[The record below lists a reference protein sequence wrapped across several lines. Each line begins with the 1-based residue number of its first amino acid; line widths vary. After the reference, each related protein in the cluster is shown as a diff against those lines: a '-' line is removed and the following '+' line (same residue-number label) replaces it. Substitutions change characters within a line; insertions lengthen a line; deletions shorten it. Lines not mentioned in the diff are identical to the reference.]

1 MSTSANLVFVG
12 LPGSG
17 KTTFLAALWHVLD
30 DRSSETSLTLKA
42 LSVDRTYLKQIAAD
56 WQACAQVQR
65 TKLEPEQLVVL
76 SLASAAGTTFDL
88 TVPDLSGEAFEQ
100 QLVDRKIAVTHHE
113 NIQRATGLVLFV
125 HPRVKEGT
133 RLTYSRQLKAVL
145 DGAPAATAAA
155 DGNTAPSAIEP
166 WSIEKL
172 PTQVAL
178 VELLQFALE
187 SVAKTVRIAVVISAW
202 DLVEKTFAGAPRE
215 YLAREMPLLQQ
226 FLESNDDLLEHTV
239 FGVSA
244 QGGDITVD
252 EQKKALLYLDDARS
266 GSRCCTAPR
275 PARTSPSR
283 SRGYWKRGKSCLPRA
298 SITRFTGTARG
309 TDY

>member
-30 DRSSETSLTLKA
+30 DRSSETSLTLKGW
-42 LSVDRTYLKQIAAD
+42 SVDRTYLNQITAD
-56 WQACAQVQR
+56 WQACSQVQR
-65 TKLEPEQLVVL
+65 TKLEPEELVVL
-76 SLASAAGTTFDL
+76 SLATAAGTTFDL

-100 QLVDRKIAVTHHE
+100 QLLNRKIAVSHHE
-113 NIQRATGLVLFV
+113 SIQRATGLVLFV

-133 RLTYSRQLKAVL
+133 QLTYSRQLNAVL

-155 DGNTAPSAIEP
+155 EGNTASNAIEA

-172 PTQVAL
+172 PTQVKL
-178 VELLQFALE
+178 VELLQVALE
-187 SVAKTVRIAVVISAW
+187 SATRKLRVAVVVSAW
-202 DLVEKTFAGAPRE
+202 DLVEKTFAAAPHD
-215 YLAREMPLLQQ
+215 YLTREMPLLRQ
-226 FLESNDDLLEHTV
+226 FLESNEDLLDHTV

-252 EQKKALLYLDDARS
+252 EQKKKLLDLDDAL
-266 GSRCCTAPR
+266 
-275 PARTSPSR
+275 
-283 SRGYWKRGKSCLPRA
+283 KRIKVLQRAKS
-298 SITRFTGTARG
+298 SQDITQPIAWLLEER
-309 TDY
+309 